1 MKVLHDKGIP
11 VNQLKLGM
19 YVSRLDVPWEKTD
32 FPLQGLLIR
41 SVRDIEKLS
50 QHCQRVWID
59 EERSRTDV
67 QSKTP
72 SPASTGKKTKAK
84 NEGAHAE
91 YSTAENWIKKHCVE
105 KYAVQ
110 SSMKREIARSA
121 ALFDTLEKQVHYVC
135 ENIIRCHKTD
145 IEKLVDSTSL
155 VIDSIIRNPDA
166 FAWLC
171 RIRDTRKPIYTH
183 IIRLAI
189 WGGIVGRQLGLN
201 RYSLTHLSSALLF
214 TGIGKSK
221 LSEQV
226 LEGYHPS
233 RATPEYQEHLHE
245 TIYQLQQIHFN
256 TDDVI
261 TTIENYCE
269 RINGSGFPLN
279 KTAEE
284 IPFLSQVAGLI
295 ETYELMICPYD
306 ISRAISPAKAVVYLN
321 RCKGVL
327 FDPGIVEAFIKAIGI
342 YPTGTLVELSDNQKG
357 IIFSQDYERRLR
369 ASVIPIIHANGAIAH
384 HYRVLDLSCTDR
396 REGESE
402 ENQVYIR
409 KGVPASNIPR
419 GLLEDAHNWMFKR
432 HRGVKGL
439 LEGIF
444 G

>member
-41 SVRDIEKLS
+41 SVADIEKLS
-50 QHCQRVWID
+50 RHCQRVWID
-59 EERSRTDV
+59 DEKSRTDV
-67 QSKTP
+67 RSKNPLLPNTE
-72 SPASTGKKTKAK
+72 KKTKAN
-84 NEGAHAE
+84 NEGINAK
-91 YSTAENWIKKHCVE
+91 YSIAENWKKKHCVE
-105 KYAVQ
+105 TYAVK
-110 SSMKREIARSA
+110 SSMKREISRSA
-121 ALFDTLEKQVHYVC
+121 ELFDTLEKQVHYVC
-135 ENIIRCHKTD
+135 ENIIRCHKAD

-221 LSEQV
+221 LSKQV
-226 LEGYHPS
+226 LDGYHPS
-233 RATPEYQEHLHE
+233 KTSREYQEHLHE
-245 TIYQLQQIHFN
+245 TIYQLQQIRFN
-256 TDDVI
+256 TDGVI
-261 TTIENYCE
+261 NTIENYCE

-279 KTAEE
+279 KTVDE
-284 IPFLSQVAGLI
+284 IPFLSQIAGLI
-295 ETYELMICPYD
+295 ETYELMISPYD
-306 ISRAISPAKAVVYLN
+306 ISRSVSPSNAVVYIN

-327 FDPGIVEAFIKAIGI
+327 FDASIVEEFIKAIGI

-357 IIFSQDYERRLR
+357 VIFSQDYERRLR
-369 ASVIPIIHANGAIAH
+369 ASVIPIINSNGTIAKK
-384 HYRVLDLSCTDR
+384 YRVLDLSCTNR
-396 REGESE
+396 REGEPE
-402 ENQVYIR
+402 DNQVYIR

-432 HRGVKGL
+432 NRGVKGL
-439 LEGIF
+439 LEGILR
-444 G
+444 